1 MCRNT
6 SLQLSRDADVKVC
19 TGFNDTTKFKCIFDH
34 LFPKA
39 EHWLGT
45 KQTDQETP
53 SRYDSAISA
62 NFTHAYAR
70 PGPLQK
76 LRLEQELL
84 LVMMRLRV
92 GLMVH
97 DLAFRFQI
105 STSTVSYIFSTLIR
119 CFFLLRSPL

>member
-1 MCRNT
+1 MQCWR
-6 SLQLSRDADVKVC
+6 
-19 TGFNDTTKFKCIFDH
+19 
-34 LFPKA
+34 
-39 EHWLGT
+39 GT

-53 SRYDSAISA
+53 SAAIPA
-62 NFTHAYAR
+62 DFNHAYAR
-70 PGPLQK
+70 PGPSRK

-105 STSTVSYIFSTLIR
+105 STSTVCKFYIQHMDKTDET
-119 CFFLLRSPL
+119 

>member
-1 MCRNT
+1 M
-6 SLQLSRDADVKVC
+6 
-19 TGFNDTTKFKCIFDH
+19 TTQFKCIFDH
-34 LFPKA
+34 LLPKA
-39 EHWLGT
+39 KKMQYWRGT

-53 SRYDSAISA
+53 SRYDAAISA

-70 PGPLQK
+70 PGPSRK

-97 DLAFRFQI
+97 DLAFRFKI
-105 STSTVSYIFSTLIR
+105 LTSTVSSIFSTWIRLMRLELAHLIIWP
-119 CFFLLRSPL
+119 SK